1 MRNAKRVVATRR
13 QQPGRTARAHRPRRS
28 LGQGMVEF
36 ALVVPLFLLMLL
48 ALIEF
53 GFIFN
58 AVLTANYATRDASLI
73 AAEAGSSQG
82 ADCVI
87 ISKLLED
94 MRPPVDATDVTK
106 IVIYRAKTAG
116 DPYNG
121 TFDNSGNVWV
131 RSGTTDCSAYGK
143 SAALPYTLST
153 ENYPEGAPSTVDG
166 TGGRCNFLSGCPNT
180 TLRTRDAVG
189 VQVTYTYTWH
199 TPLGNFLPFANGP
212 FSITRAN
219 EMRMEPIL

>member
-1 MRNAKRVVATRR
+1 MRNSKRAASARGRKPGKHARHQRR
-13 QQPGRTARAHRPRRS
+13 SRTAGQS
-28 LGQGMVEF
+28 LVEF
-36 ALVVPLFLLMLL
+36 ALVIPLFLFVLL
-48 ALIEF
+48 AIIEF
-53 GFIFN
+53 AFVFN

-73 AAEAGSSQG
+73 AAEAGSSEG

-94 MRPPVDATDVTK
+94 MRAPVDAADVSK
-106 IVIYRAKTAG
+106 IIIYRAKSAG

-121 TFDNSGNVWV
+121 SFDNSGNVWV

-143 SAALPYTLST
+143 SATLPYTLTT
-153 ENYPEGAPSTVDG
+153 ENYPEGTPSTVDG

-189 VQVTYTYTWH
+189 VQVTYNYAWH
-199 TPLGNFLPFANGP
+199 TPLGNFLPWASGTFTIVRG
-212 FSITRAN
+212 N